1 MYIQTKDGLHKAY
14 LLVISPFS
22 ACQKFCVRNYDPVCG
37 SDGVTYSNKCN
48 LEYTGCKEGRE
59 VTVQKFG
66 KCCPEIC
73 TEDYTPVCGSDGVT
87 YSNRCNLEMAVCSKG
102 DDSLSFSHA
111 GECKTGKEFHSI
123 IGSYGTFS

>member
-1 MYIQTKDGLHKAY
+1 MGPRIMNHIKGDKYFRPQLIY
-14 LLVISPFS
+14 LRLDFPIL

-48 LEYTGCKEGRE
+48 MEYTGCKESRD

-66 KCCPEIC
+66 KCCPEFC

-87 YSNRCNLEMAVCSKG
+87 YSNRCDLERAICDR
-102 DDSLSFSHA
+102 DDDGLSLSHK
-111 GECKTGKEFHSI
+111 GECKTGKN
-123 IGSYGTFS
+123 